1 MFSVKTAVI
10 ALSVATWVGWG
21 EASAQDAVHSSAKPS
36 VVILPFSVL
45 GHEGAS
51 ALPLPSNPCAAS
63 SDTSPPT
70 QNEAQALN
78 AALASGLPGKLTNTT
93 AQQLGAQDR
102 MNVYKRLQD
111 APASA
116 LIVAG
121 CVQRADPGNAAERV
135 VGMNLGASVLA
146 AHVQLYRRDQSQLQL
161 VREFDV
167 EVTGVNK
174 LPPIGPVG
182 LAVHGV
188 RGMHETLGADVAK
201 LSKKIAEQVVVD

>member
-121 CVQRADPGNAAERV
+121 CVKRPSGARTTLSSRPIAAPARPRVRRGSDGRKQAPADRSCRIGSTRSPGDA
-135 VGMNLGASVLA
+135 
-146 AHVQLYRRDQSQLQL
+146 
-161 VREFDV
+161 
-167 EVTGVNK
+167 
-174 LPPIGPVG
+174 
-182 LAVHGV
+182 
-188 RGMHETLGADVAK
+188 
-201 LSKKIAEQVVVD
+201 